1 MGLDDERDIKGN
13 DMPSAS
19 QILRQLCCIPSN
31 HPEDNSLDEMAR
43 PTSVNPLQQQGS
55 SVARTPSCST
65 DNVHNVSP
73 EEKKL
78 FADTFSFR
86 HPEYGSVDI
95 HRDNKKDSDRIIT
108 LTIKMDDEKQKKG
121 WSKEMYI
128 SNEDPEH
135 HGDSTVGYSDIV
147 LPENMQNKGISH
159 LLHYA
164 ATDAASRLGVKKFV
178 IDNVV
183 SVAMHSVCA
192 RLEMKEDGLSFGS
205 YSGNPDSIKD
215 KCSENM
221 RRKGWIRNIST

>member
-1 MGLDDERDIKGN
+1 
-13 DMPSAS
+13 MPSAS

-78 FADTFSFR
+78 FK
-86 HPEYGSVDI
+86 E
-95 HRDNKKDSDRIIT
+95 SDRIIT
-108 LTIKMDDEKQKKG
+108 LTIKMGDEKQKKG

-135 HGDSTVGYSDIV
+135 HGDSTV
-147 LPENMQNKGISH
+147 
-159 LLHYA
+159 
-164 ATDAASRLGVKKFV
+164 
-178 IDNVV
+178 
-183 SVAMHSVCA
+183 
-192 RLEMKEDGLSFGS
+192 
-205 YSGNPDSIKD
+205 
-215 KCSENM
+215 
-221 RRKGWIRNIST
+221 

>member
-1 MGLDDERDIKGN
+1 LGLDDERDIKGN

-95 HRDNKKDSDRIIT
+95 HRDNKKESDRIIT
-108 LTIKMDDEKQKKG
+108 LTIKMDDEKQKKDG
-121 WSKEMYI
+121 VRRCIYPTKIRSTMAIRRYDTAIFFSQRICKIKELATFYTM
-128 SNEDPEH
+128 P
-135 HGDSTVGYSDIV
+135 
-147 LPENMQNKGISH
+147 LQMQHRG
-159 LLHYA
+159 
-164 ATDAASRLGVKKFV
+164 
-178 IDNVV
+178 
-183 SVAMHSVCA
+183 
-192 RLEMKEDGLSFGS
+192 
-205 YSGNPDSIKD
+205 
-215 KCSENM
+215 
-221 RRKGWIRNIST
+221 